1 MDFLGNLALG
11 FSVALTPFNL
21 MMAVAGVLLGILIGA
36 LPGVGPPS
44 GVALLMPLTFGMDPT
59 SGIIMLAALYAG
71 TMYGGTITAVL
82 INTPGESAS
91 VVTCLDGHQ
100 MALQG
105 RAGPALG
112 MAAFGSFIAGT
123 IGVVLLMLVSP
134 ALARWSLAFG
144 PPETFALML
153 LGLTTVTLLAGDSPV
168 KTYISMVFGLML
180 AMVGF
185 DVISG
190 DARFAFGIPEMMDG
204 IDFLPVAIGLFGLG
218 EVLAGAEAA
227 KGGALVQARF
237 RLRDVLPSVQDW
249 ARSRWAIARGTLLGF
264 AVGILPGAGPT
275 IATFMAYGLEKKVS
289 RHPEQFGRGAI
300 EGVAGPE
307 AANNAGATG
316 AMVPMLTLGIPGSA
330 TTAIMLGGL
339 LMWGLRPGP
348 LLFEKNPQFVWGLI
362 ASQYIAN
369 VMLLVLSTA
378 FIPLFVRA
386 LRVPYAVLMPIIIAL
401 CITGAYSLKNSVWD
415 VGQMLVF
422 GLLGYLMKK
431 LGYSPAA
438 LVLALVLGPLAERA
452 LRQSLI
458 ISDAGAGILFLRPI
472 SAVLMTAAL
481 LAVLVPVARW
491 VWSVRQRRAA
501 GAVPAR

>member
-21 MMAVAGVLLGILIGA
+21 MMAVVGVLLGILIGA

-44 GVALLMPLTFGMDPT
+44 GVALLLPLTFGMDPT

-100 MALQG
+100 LALQG

-153 LGLTTVTLLAGDSPV
+153 LGLTTVTLLAGDSAI

-218 EVLAGAEAA
+218 EVLAGAESA
-227 KGGALVQARF
+227 KGGALVQGRYG
-237 RLRDVLPSVQDW
+237 LRDVLPKASDW
-249 ARSRWAIARGTLLGF
+249 VRSRWAIARGTVLGF
-264 AVGILPGAGPT
+264 AVGTLPGAGPT
-275 IATFMAYGLEKKVS
+275 IATFMAYALEKKVS
-289 RHPEQFGRGAI
+289 KHPEQFGRGAI
-300 EGVAGPE
+300 EGVAAPE
-307 AANNAGATG
+307 AANNAAATG

-369 VMLLVLSTA
+369 IMLLVLSTA

-386 LRVPYAVLMPIIIAL
+386 LRVPYAVLMPIIIVL
-401 CITGAYSLKNSVWD
+401 CVTGAYSLKNSVWD

-458 ISDAGAGILFLRPI
+458 ISDAGIGILFMRPI
-472 SAVLMTAAL
+472 SAVLVVAAL
-481 LAVLVPVARW
+481 AAVLVPVVRAILAAR
-491 VWSVRQRRAA
+491 RRKAAA
-501 GAVPAR
+501 GLAG

>member
-1 MDFLGNLALG
+1 MDFLANLAMG

-21 MMAVAGVLLGILIGA
+21 LMATCGVVLGILIGA

-44 GVALLMPLTFGMDPT
+44 GVALLLPLTFGMDPT

-71 TMYGGTITAVL
+71 TMYGGTITSVL

-91 VVTCLDGHQ
+91 VVTCIDGYQ

-105 RAGPALG
+105 RAGAALG
-112 MAAFGSFIAGT
+112 IAAFGSFIAGT
-123 IGVVLLMLVSP
+123 FGVVLLMLVSP

-153 LGLTTVTLLAGDSPV
+153 LGLTTVTLLTGESAV
-168 KTYISMVFGLML
+168 KGYISMVLGLMI

-185 DVISG
+185 DIISG
-190 DARFAFGIPEMMDG
+190 DARYALGVPELMDG

-218 EVLAGAEAA
+218 EVLAGAEEARL
-227 KGGALVQARF
+227 GAMVPGRF
-237 RLRDVLPSVQDW
+237 GFRDVMPSANDW
-249 ARSRWAIARGTLLGF
+249 LRSRWAIVRGTILGF
-264 AVGILPGAGPT
+264 FIGVLPGAGPT
-275 IATFMAYGLEKKVS
+275 ISTFFSYAVEKRVS
-289 RHPEQFGRGAI
+289 RRPEEFGHGAI

-307 AANNAGATG
+307 SANNAAATG

-339 LMWGLRPGP
+339 MMWGLRPGP

-386 LRVPYAVLMPIIIAL
+386 LRVPFGILMPIIIIF
-401 CITGAYSLKNSVWD
+401 CVTGAYSLKNSVFD

-422 GLLGYLMKK
+422 GVLGYAMKK

-438 LVLALVLGPLAERA
+438 LTLALVLGPLAERA

-458 ISDAGAGILFLRPI
+458 ISDSGIAIFFLRPI
-472 SAVLMTAAL
+472 SAVLVVAAL
-481 LAVLVPVARW
+481 AAV
-491 VWSVRQRRAA
+491 
-501 GAVPAR
+501 AVPALRAVRNARRRRALALKA

>member
-1 MDFLGNLALG
+1 MDFFANLSLG

-21 MMAVAGVLLGILIGA
+21 LMAACGVVLGILIGA
-36 LPGVGPPS
+36 LPGIGPPS
-44 GVALLMPLTFGMDPT
+44 GVALLLPLTFGMSPT

-71 TMYGGTITAVL
+71 TMYGGTITSVL

-112 MAAFGSFIAGT
+112 IAAIGSFIAGT
-123 IGVVLLMLVSP
+123 VGVLLLMLVSP
-134 ALARWSLAFG
+134 LLARWSLAFG

-153 LGLTTVTLLAGDSPV
+153 LGLTTVTLLTGEDAIKG
-168 KTYISMVFGLML
+168 YISMVLGLMI

-185 DVISG
+185 DIISG
-190 DARFAFGIPEMMDG
+190 DARYAFGIPEMMDG

-218 EVLAGAEAA
+218 EVLAGAESAG
-227 KGGALVQARF
+227 GGAIIKGRYG
-237 RLRDVLPSVQDW
+237 LRDIMPTAVDW
-249 ARSRWAIARGTLLGF
+249 ARSRWAIVRGTTLGF
-264 AVGILPGAGPT
+264 VVGILPGAGPT
-275 IATFMAYGLEKKVS
+275 ISTFLSYAVEKKLS
-289 RHPEQFGRGAI
+289 KHPQEFGKGAI

-307 AANNAGATG
+307 SANNAAATG

-339 LMWGLRPGP
+339 MMWGLRPGP
-348 LLFEKNPQFVWGLI
+348 LLFEKNPEFVWGLI

-369 VMLLVLSTA
+369 VMLLILSTA

-386 LRVPYAVLMPIIIAL
+386 LRVPYGILMPIIIVF
-401 CITGAYSLKNSVWD
+401 CITGAYSLKNSMFD
-415 VGQMLVF
+415 VGQMLIF
-422 GLLGYLMKK
+422 GILGYAMKK

-438 LVLALVLGPLAERA
+438 LTLALVLGPLAERA

-458 ISDAGAGILFLRPI
+458 ISDAGLGILFVRPI
-472 SAVLMTAAL
+472 SAVLTVAAL
-481 LAVLVPVARW
+481 LAVVVPAWRALR
-491 VWSVRQRRAA
+491 SAQRRRTAS
-501 GAVPAR
+501 V